1 MIGGTAFWY
10 PHTITVEDPTG
21 STGMGGGHSA
31 ARDVD
36 AEVKDQQ
43 RLVRTA
49 DGSQAVSSTTIT
61 VPIASAVTAG
71 ALVTVWAG
79 TAHER
84 TSTVIAVERDE
95 NPPPLPSHL
104 ILSLE

>member
-1 MIGGTAFWY
+1 
-10 PHTITVEDPTG
+10 
-21 STGMGGGHSA
+21 MGGRYGEE
-31 ARDVD
+31 RTIV

-49 DGSQAVSSTTIT
+49 DGSQAVSSTTVT
-61 VPIASAVTAG
+61 VPIDSAVTAG

-79 TAHER
+79 TVHER

-95 NPPPLPSHL
+95 DEPPLPSHL

>member
-1 MIGGTAFWY
+1 MIGGTAFWF
-10 PHTITVEDPTG
+10 PHAVTVEDPTG
-21 STGMGGGHSA
+21 STGMGGGHA
-31 ARDVD
+31 TPRTVD
-36 AEVKDQQ
+36 AEVKDEQ
-43 RLVRTA
+43 RLIRTA
-49 DGSQAVSSTTIT
+49 DGSQAVSSTTVT
-61 VPIASAVTAG
+61 VPLDAGVVAG

>member
-1 MIGGTAFWY
+1 MSWDDPFFW
-10 PHTITVEDPTG
+10 PHKVTVANDNGP
-21 STGMGGGHSA
+21 TGMGSGYA
-31 ARDVD
+31 DPRELV

-43 RLVRTA
+43 RLVRTP
-49 DGSQAVSSTTIT
+49 DGSQAVSSTTVT
-61 VPIASAVTAG
+61 VPIDSAVTAG

-79 TAHER
+79 TVHER

-95 NPPPLPSHL
+95 DEPPLPSHL